1 VPFSCSNSA
10 LPLSTQT
17 RCSSLW
23 TTPEVDVFF
32 FQFDQKFS
40 DDWECQFMD
49 WKNTNKKNNID
60 QIFIDKC
67 LYVSRAGLMECLLPL
82 ERISICRGIQHYIN
96 DMKLRKSQQ
105 KEDIE
110 NANVPIANESANEN
124 NLVASLAPIEGNYFQ
139 DFENF
144 GCSLV
149 DSELFILF
157 AENSQIHT
165 LNLGISILLTFMYLV
180 ALNLLVNNQ
189 LNSSLNSTH
198 QCGT

>member
-1 VPFSCSNSA
+1 
-10 LPLSTQT
+10 
-17 RCSSLW
+17 
-23 TTPEVDVFF
+23 
-32 FQFDQKFS
+32 
-40 DDWECQFMD
+40 
-49 WKNTNKKNNID
+49 
-60 QIFIDKC
+60 
-67 LYVSRAGLMECLLPL
+67 MECLLPL

-110 NANVPIANESANEN
+110 NANVMSANEN

-165 LNLGISILLTFMYLV
+165 LNFGFPNLLTFMCLV

-189 LNSSLNSTH
+189 LNSLLNSTH
-198 QCGT
+198 HCGT